1 MKTVAGTICF
11 ALLCTIVFCAGCMLG
26 PDYKRPEFVVEPD
39 ADFEN
44 VPDNWPDPN
53 VTDTVGP
60 WWQTFNDPILDDLVT
75 TALENNNDLKSAA
88 ARVLESQ
95 ALLDQSHGI
104 WFPQVAYSADRTRA
118 KTVFNLGGDTIGTLA
133 TSYSHGLS
141 INYMVDFF
149 GKLKRAERAALDDF
163 LAATENQNAL
173 VHSIIAQ
180 VVASRV
186 QIDTRQ
192 QLLDIANANIESWK
206 KTLNIIETRYS
217 RGLVTS
223 LDVHLAREKLA
234 SAQATALQLHQSV
247 ILASHGLDVLLGKRP
262 ATSEPLPDSLPDMP
276 DLQPIPAGLPAWL
289 LDRRPDVKSAE
300 LRLAGATERIGV
312 SIAEMFP
319 DLTLTATG
327 GYRSDTF
334 RELTNSENQVYSA
347 IIGVAA
353 PIFTGGSLE
362 AGVDAAR
369 ARAAQATADY
379 AGTILRAFREV
390 EDALVKE
397 QLLTQRIKHLKTSF
411 DEAVRAEE
419 LAKDRYSR
427 GLEKVLIVLDTE
439 RTRRIAENEYVLTKA
454 ELFNTRIDLFLALG
468 GDWSLRQYPQPQ
480 AYSLSDD
487 NNDDPGV
494 NDG

>member
-1 MKTVAGTICF
+1 
-11 ALLCTIVFCAGCMLG
+11 MLG

-53 VTDTVGP
+53 ITDTVGP
-60 WWQTFNDPILDDLVT
+60 WWQTFKDPILDDLVT

-104 WFPQVAYSADRTRA
+104 RFPQVAYSADRTRA

-234 SAQATALQLHQSV
+234 SAQATALQLRQSV
-247 ILASHGLDVLLGKRP
+247 ILASHGIDVLLGKRP
-262 ATSEPLPDSLPDMP
+262 ATSEPLPDSVAQLLCGRNRVSHNE
-276 DLQPIPAGLPAWL
+276 DLVDGESPLQDEAEKEGG
-289 LDRRPDVKSAE
+289 DR
-300 LRLAGATERIGV
+300 I
-312 SIAEMFP
+312 
-319 DLTLTATG
+319 
-327 GYRSDTF
+327 
-334 RELTNSENQVYSA
+334 
-347 IIGVAA
+347 
-353 PIFTGGSLE
+353 SLS
-362 AGVDAAR
+362 R
-369 ARAAQATADY
+369 ARACLDQ
-379 AGTILRAFREV
+379 V
-390 EDALVKE
+390 C
-397 QLLTQRIKHLKTSF
+397 SF
-411 DEAVRAEE
+411 EGA
-419 LAKDRYSR
+419 
-427 GLEKVLIVLDTE
+427 LEKIELSYVVLSGHAVPQCFLTFSSNSRTEPNTFTARPLNSSFRGSVLLKE
-439 RTRRIAENEYVLTKA
+439 REK
-454 ELFNTRIDLFLALG
+454 
-468 GDWSLRQYPQPQ
+468 
-480 AYSLSDD
+480 
-487 NNDDPGV
+487 
-494 NDG
+494 